1 MKDQLLDY
9 RGLTELT
16 EYIKQYISQTNPIRP
31 YASYTLFPTVGDQ
44 HAIYIDTSTNTIYR
58 WDDNNIKYYTL
69 AFDPNDEYLMQCGS
83 AKG

>member
-44 HAIYIDTSTNTIYR
+44 NAIYIDTSTDTIYR

-69 AFDPNDEYLMQCGS
+69 AFDINDQYIMQCGS

>member
-1 MKDQLLDY
+1 MKDQFLDY

-16 EYIKQYISQTNPIRP
+16 EYIKKYISDVNPIHP

-44 HAIYIDTSTNTIYR
+44 HAIYVDTSTNAIYR
-58 WDDNNIKYYTL
+58 WDDANIKYYAL
-69 AFDPNDEYLMQCGS
+69 AFDPNDQYMMQCGS

>member
-1 MKDQLLDY
+1 MKNQLLDY

-58 WDDNNIKYYTL
+58 WDDNNIKYYKL
-69 AFDPNDEYLMQCGS
+69 AFDLNDEYLMQCGS

>member
-44 HAIYIDTSTNTIYR
+44 YAIYIDTSTNTIYR

>member
-44 HAIYIDTSTNTIYR
+44 HAIYVDTSTNTIYR